1 MLCKADE
8 RMRFDHGSGEVLM
21 HEILVDGHL
30 WSDIPCIDKCDLQD
44 SDYAKDDA
52 MAVTHLMLILRLSVS
67 ALCLDA
73 FPPGRPESSRHS
85 FLLK

>member
-52 MAVTHLMLILRLSVS
+52 MAVTHLMLIIVPPSLERIRSLLRRFLARS
-67 ALCLDA
+67 A
-73 FPPGRPESSRHS
+73 GI
-85 FLLK
+85 KQT